1 VATNIAHILMNGNVM
16 TERLDKHCEFETK
29 YRVEGVKVYEFIK
42 LIQSIN
48 REYEFVYAQG
58 EDKYYTRPDN
68 SFLRYRKGET
78 DKGGRAEV
86 TVKQKTLGHSN
97 NIIRKEVNW
106 RVDKTPSE
114 TIHEGALMMGYRF
127 NFKIY
132 KTCHIYKFKDANVV
146 FYTVFSE
153 EGKID
158 HFIEIELDEDTIGK
172 KTEEEAWSVIRS
184 YEAILAPLGITYR
197 NRMNKSLFE
206 MYVKNIDENVVELK
220 QKVENV

>member
-1 VATNIAHILMNGNVM
+1 MEKLM
-16 TERLDKHCEFETK
+16 TEKLDRHCEFETK
-29 YRVEGVKVYEFIK
+29 YRVEGDLVYEFIK
-42 LIQSIN
+42 LIQSVDK
-48 REYEFVYAQG
+48 EYKFIYAQG

-86 TVKQKTLGHSN
+86 TLKQKTVGSSN
-97 NIIRKEVNW
+97 NVIRKETNW
-106 RVDKTPSE
+106 RVDKTPME
-114 TIHEGALMMGYRF
+114 TIHEGALMMGYKF

-153 EGKID
+153 NSIN
-158 HFIEIELDEDTIGK
+158 HFIEIELDEDTIGR
-172 KTEEEAWSVIRS
+172 KTEEQAWEVIRY

-206 MYVKNIDENVVELK
+206 MYVKNSEDNVVELK
-220 QKVENV
+220 KVVDSV